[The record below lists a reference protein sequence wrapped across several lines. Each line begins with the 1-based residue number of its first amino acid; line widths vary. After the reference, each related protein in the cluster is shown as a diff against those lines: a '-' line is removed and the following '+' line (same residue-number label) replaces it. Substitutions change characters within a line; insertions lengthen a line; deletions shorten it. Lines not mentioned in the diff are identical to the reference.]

1 MAFGPGTYDHKNLRT
16 IFGPFSITCRNSRPK
31 RLPTHVSLWPELKPV
46 TTAIRAEIN
55 RKNAQNST
63 GPTSES
69 GKRKSALNGIK
80 HGLTG
85 QRLLLLPHEVE
96 PYQRMSGA
104 FRSDYNPQTEL
115 ESQLVQHIADCNMR
129 LHRIAAIESNMFAVG
144 TIDNIR
150 EHVEHDD
157 ATEAV
162 IAQTRAWIKQ
172 ADSFEKLGRH
182 EGRISRQLLKYTQE
196 MDRVQTNRRNN
207 PVQLEE
213 TKPDNTE
220 LASSCKTPAP
230 AENPPQK
237 SPTATVVTINA
248 AACVSET
255 SKNNPPKAPEG
266 LTPTKQAA

>member
-1 MAFGPGTYDHKNLRT
+1 MNALT
-16 IFGPFSITCRNSRPK
+16 
-31 RLPTHVSLWPELKPV
+31 
-46 TTAIRAEIN
+46 RAEIN

-96 PYQRMSGA
+96 PYERITAA

-115 ESQLVQHIADCNMR
+115 ESQLVQHLVDCNMR

-144 TIDNIR
+144 TIENIR
-150 EHVEHDD
+150 EDVDHDD

-162 IAQTRAWIKQ
+162 VAQTRAWMKQ

-196 MDRVQTNRRNN
+196 IDRVQTLRKNS

-213 TKPDNTE
+213 TKLDNTE
-220 LASSCKTPAP
+220 LALLCNTPESP
-230 AENPPQK
+230 DPQPQTK
-237 SPTATVVTINA
+237 PA
-248 AACVSET
+248 AAVTEVPATPEIGNNDQPEASEC
-255 SKNNPPKAPEG
+255 
-266 LTPTKQAA
+266 LTPEKQAA

>member
-1 MAFGPGTYDHKNLRT
+1 MNPAM
-16 IFGPFSITCRNSRPK
+16 
-31 RLPTHVSLWPELKPV
+31 
-46 TTAIRAEIN
+46 RAEIN
-55 RKNAQNST
+55 RKNAQHST

-69 GKRKSALNGIK
+69 GKQKSALNGIK

-96 PYQRMSGA
+96 LYQRMNAA

-115 ESQLVQHIADCNMR
+115 ESQLIQHIVDCNMR
-129 LHRIAAIESNMFAVG
+129 LHRIAAIENNMFAVG

-150 EHVEHDD
+150 EDVKHDD

-196 MDRVQTNRRNN
+196 IDRVQTNRKNN

-213 TKPDNTE
+213 NGQDLSPQSSGQGRDAVVV
-220 LASSCKTPAP
+220 ASSCKTAEATPIISAPERKTPQPEGLSIVPAKTQPSSAQPGPHYPAP
-230 AENPPQK
+230 AQSAKE
-237 SPTATVVTINA
+237 SLDLSATD
-248 AACVSET
+248 
-255 SKNNPPKAPEG
+255 
-266 LTPTKQAA
+266 

>member
-1 MAFGPGTYDHKNLRT
+1 MLRLAGVET
-16 IFGPFSITCRNSRPK
+16 M
-31 RLPTHVSLWPELKPV
+31 

-55 RKNAQNST
+55 RRNARNST

-69 GKRKSALNGIK
+69 GKQKSALNGIK

-85 QRLLLLPHEVE
+85 QRLLLLPHEAE
-96 PYQRMSGA
+96 PYQRMGDA

-115 ESQLVQHIADCNMR
+115 ESQLVQHIVDCNMR
-129 LHRIAAIESNMFAVG
+129 LHRIAAIEGNMFAVG
-144 TIDNIR
+144 TIENIR
-150 EHVEHDD
+150 EDVDHDH

-162 IAQTRAWIKQ
+162 IAQTRAWVKQ

-196 MDRVQTNRRNN
+196 IDRVQTIRKNN

-220 LASSCKTPAP
+220 LASSCKIAEPSSLKPQEKPA
-230 AENPPQK
+230 AAV
-237 SPTATVVTINA
+237 SAAPTALEIVKNESRNA
-248 AACVSET
+248 S
-255 SKNNPPKAPEG
+255 EG
-266 LTPTKQAA
+266 LTPDRQAA

>member
-1 MAFGPGTYDHKNLRT
+1 MNA
-16 IFGPFSITCRNSRPK
+16 
-31 RLPTHVSLWPELKPV
+31 
-46 TTAIRAEIN
+46 TTRAEIN
-55 RKNAQNST
+55 RKNAQSST

-69 GKRKSALNGIK
+69 GKQRSAVNGIK

-96 PYQRMSGA
+96 PYQRMTGA

-115 ESQLVQHIADCNMR
+115 ESQLVQHIVDCNMR

-144 TIDNIR
+144 TIENIR
-150 EHVEHDD
+150 EDVGHDA

-162 IAQTRAWIKQ
+162 IAQTRAWINQ

-196 MDRVQTNRRNN
+196 IDRVQTIRRNN

-213 TKPDNTE
+213 TKPDNAE
-220 LASSCKTPAP
+220 LGSLCKTS
-230 AENPPQK
+230 E
-237 SPTATVVTINA
+237 SPDAMTATVAETLKTEPTAGPFLVEKPIGHT
-248 AACVSET
+248 SEAPKTAT
-255 SKNNPPKAPEG
+255 STPEG
-266 LTPTKQAA
+266 TTRPVLDGLESANG

>member
-1 MAFGPGTYDHKNLRT
+1 M
-16 IFGPFSITCRNSRPK
+16 
-31 RLPTHVSLWPELKPV
+31 
-46 TTAIRAEIN
+46 TATNRAEIN

-63 GPTSES
+63 GPTSAS
-69 GKRKSALNGIK
+69 GKQKSALNGIK

-96 PYQRMSGA
+96 PYQRMTAA

-115 ESQLVQHIADCNMR
+115 ESQLIQHIVDCNMR
-129 LHRIAAIESNMFAVG
+129 LHRISAIESNMFAVG

-150 EHVEHDD
+150 EDVEHDD
-157 ATEAV
+157 TTEAV

-196 MDRVQTNRRNN
+196 IDRVRTIRRNN

-213 TKPDNTE
+213 NVQDLSPQSSGQGQDAVVVALLCNIAESPQNEPPKPVTISKPE
-220 LASSCKTPAP
+220 QKTPQPAGLSIVPARTQPSSAQPGPHYPAP
-230 AENPPQK
+230 AQSAKESLDP
-237 SPTATVVTINA
+237 SATD
-248 AACVSET
+248 
-255 SKNNPPKAPEG
+255 
-266 LTPTKQAA
+266 

>member
-1 MAFGPGTYDHKNLRT
+1 M
-16 IFGPFSITCRNSRPK
+16 
-31 RLPTHVSLWPELKPV
+31 

-55 RKNAQNST
+55 RRNAQNST

-69 GKRKSALNGIK
+69 GKRTSALNGIK

-96 PYQRMSGA
+96 PYQRMTTA

-115 ESQLVQHIADCNMR
+115 ESQLVQHIVDCNMR
-129 LHRIAAIESNMFAVG
+129 LHRIAAIEGNMFAVG
-144 TIDNIR
+144 AIENIR
-150 EHVEHDD
+150 EDVDHDH

-162 IAQTRAWIKQ
+162 IAQARAWMKQ

-196 MDRVQTNRRNN
+196 IDRVQTLRKNN

-213 TKPDNTE
+213 TKSDNTE
-220 LASSCKTPAP
+220 LGSLCKTTEAPAP
-230 AENPPQK
+230 KPQEK
-237 SPTATVVTINA
+237 PAAPVSSVPTTLEIL
-248 AACVSET
+248 
-255 SKNNPPKAPEG
+255 KNDPQMAPER
-266 LTPTKQAA
+266 LTPEKQTA